1 MAIIIMFDDYD
12 DYTGT
17 ILLERRALII
27 TSNVRFEIMQITFFK
42 MENRL
47 PMAFYTAFLAVE
59 IIIALSLYKVFL
71 FIRICNEMIF

>member
-1 MAIIIMFDDYD
+1 MFDDYD
-12 DYTGT
+12 DYTGM